1 MNLST
6 IFFPWL
12 YYMKLKILSVIISV
26 AQLSNF
32 TQTSRWLSCHH
43 SYFSYRG
50 KFINLCYNKIQSKFI
65 LSLLDIIQGN
75 SIWAGRR
82 ASPSFPL
89 SPIIFLGPEKST
101 FWLPSGIKIMFQK
114 TVLPIWYFLTIRLKS
129 IWWTK
134 IIGTW
139 SRNFTLLIKS
149 RNNNA
154 NGFKDPWKLQ
164 RFLWTCIDSLHT
176 GPSQ

>member
-6 IFFPWL
+6 ISFLWL

-32 TQTSRWLSCHH
+32 TQTPRWLSCHH
-43 SYFSYRG
+43 SYSSYCG

-75 SIWAGRR
+75 GIRGGRR

-89 SPIIFLGPEKST
+89 SPITFLGPERST
-101 FWLPSGIKIMFQK
+101 FWLPSGIKLMFQK
-114 TVLPIWYFLTIRLKS
+114 IVLSIWYFLTIRLKS
-129 IWWTK
+129 I
-134 IIGTW
+134 
-139 SRNFTLLIKS
+139 
-149 RNNNA
+149 
-154 NGFKDPWKLQ
+154 
-164 RFLWTCIDSLHT
+164 
-176 GPSQ
+176 